1 MPVRIYEIAKKVGI
15 PSKEVLAKA
24 KELGIANAKVA
35 SSTPDKITA
44 EYLEE
49 QIAGKPEPEAPA
61 EEPQAAAEP
70 VIITAPVEEETP
82 QETEADEEAPDEP
95 QAEETEPAPT
105 EEEPTEPE
113 EPEAAAEEQVD
124 QAEADQAVEE
134 EKRRKKTA
142 TLARKLDLSNWATCR
157 FAPPSANAKKKKTR
171 GSDVMGQKSRK
182 RVVVHPSQP
191 RWVVARVNLNTRH
204 RLMAR

>member
-24 KELGIANAKVA
+24 KELGITNAKVA
-35 SSTPDKITA
+35 SSTLDKITA

-113 EPEAAAEEQVD
+113 EPEAAAEEQ
-124 QAEADQAVEE
+124 
-134 EKRRKKTA
+134 
-142 TLARKLDLSNWATCR
+142 LSLI
-157 FAPPSANAKKKKTR
+157 
-171 GSDVMGQKSRK
+171 
-182 RVVVHPSQP
+182 HI
-191 RWVVARVNLNTRH
+191 
-204 RLMAR
+204 